1 MSPRYVVAY
10 MDWSRRGYRGG
21 YLAVLLAL
29 ENVIK
34 LASRF
39 KFQSIKRYIA
49 FEKRCQGGF

>member
-1 MSPRYVVAY
+1 MA
-10 MDWSRRGYRGG
+10 WSGRGYRGG
-21 YLAVLLAL
+21 YLAVLLAP